1 MVSSI
6 TTLLLCFCLT
16 SHMITVTSTDSL
28 AMSQSIRD
36 GETLISAG
44 RNFELGFFS
53 PGTSTSRYLGVW
65 YRASSG
71 NATIVWVANRENP
84 FHNKLG
90 ALRLNNKGILELLS
104 NTNKTIWSSNIIASK
119 TKAMSSSIVQL
130 LDTGNLV
137 VKNGQDTNN
146 EDNPLWQ
153 SFDYPGDTLM
163 PGMKVGLNFVT
174 GKNAS
179 QSCWKSDEDPA
190 VGEYSL
196 KFDPRGYPQLM
207 QMKRSAI
214 SIRRGSWNGRY
225 FTGSPAED
233 MHEFKTDFVFNK
245 EEVYYEFEILDR
257 SIFSVFKMDPSGNTQ
272 IMVWEIQTRTPVEV
286 SMINGPNACK
296 SYAFCGQNSWCF
308 MDGNFAVCQCMK
320 GYTPKFPEQWNTSQ
334 WSGGCVRKTPLKCN
348 DTNGF
353 FRYEYMKMPDTSSSW
368 FSETMNLEE
377 CGNSCLKNCSCVA
390 YASLDI
396 RNGGTGCLL
405 WFDYLVDV
413 MQFFKAGQDLYIKV
427 PASELDIDHGH
438 KKKIKVGIAAGVIVF
453 GLITVVSIMII
464 TKPGATRILRRRWQR
479 RENIDLPTFD
489 FSILAKATENF
500 SSCNKLGEGGFGPV
514 YKGTLSDGQHL
525 AVKRLSKK
533 STQGLEEFK
542 NEVVLIAKLQHRNL
556 VKLLDEIRRKLLNW
570 NKRFDII
577 SGIARGLLYLHQDS
591 RLRIIHRDL
600 KTSNIL
606 LDANMNPKISDF
618 GLARTFLGDQAE
630 DKTDRVVG
638 TYGYMPP
645 EYVVHGQYSMKSD
658 VFSYGAIV
666 LELISGKKNRQ
677 FSDPEHNLNLLGHAW
692 RLWSNER
699 PLELLDEVLKEG
711 CTRSEVIRCIQVG
724 LLCVQQRP
732 ADRPDMSSVV
742 LMLNGEKL
750 LPKPKCLLKL
760 IFRGHRL
767 EVLQMIENLRML
779 FISLLLM
786 SCMRTITSRDSLEV
800 GQSIQD
806 GETLVSAGGS
816 FELGFFSPG
825 IPTNR
830 YLGVWYRDASGNST
844 VVWVANR
851 EIPIQSN
858 SSGVLRLSKKG
869 ILQLLNG
876 TNSTIWSSNTSGN
889 TLGSLIAQLL
899 DSGNLVVKNGQSTEE
914 KNFLWQSFDYPC
926 DTLMPGMKLGL
937 NLVTGFDISMS
948 SWKSAED
955 PAVGEYSIKFD
966 PRGYPQVM
974 QWKGSVKYFRI
985 GTFNGL
991 YFTGYPTQED
1001 EYRQDF
1007 VLDKTEVYYKFE
1019 ILDRSIFYLY
1029 KLQPSG
1035 TSIGTIWRSQTRTE
1049 LELATIDG
1057 YNGCGSYAFCG
1068 SNAICKVDANL
1079 ASCECLKG
1087 YVPKFPQQWNM
1098 SNWSDGCVRKTSL
1111 DCNDTNSFLWYT
1123 DIKVPDTSSSWYNKT
1138 MDLKECEKICLKNC
1152 SCVAYA
1158 NLDIRNGGSGC
1169 LLWFDNL
1176 IDMIQFSR
1184 AGQDIYIKVPTSEL
1198 GNDHGNMKKKKV
1210 GIAIGATIFGLITS
1224 VTIVIMKKSGVAKMI
1239 QRNRQRQKVTELPT
1253 FDFSVLVKATENFS
1267 SSNKLGEGGFGSVY
1281 KGTLTNGQELAVKRL
1296 SKKSKQG
1303 LEEFK
1308 NEVALIAK
1316 LQHRNLVKLLGC
1328 CIQGV
1333 EKILIYEYMPNK
1345 SLDYFVFDEIRKKM
1359 LDWLKRFNIICGI
1372 ARGLLYLHQ
1381 DSRLRII
1388 HRDLKTSNI
1397 LLDANLNPK
1406 ISDFGL
1412 ARTFL
1417 GDQLEANTNR
1427 VAGTYGYMPP
1437 EYAVHGQYSMKSDV
1451 FSYGVIL
1458 LELISGKKNR
1468 EFSDPENYLNLLG
1481 HAWRLWT
1488 DEKPLELLDEVT
1500 ITSRDSLEVGQS
1512 IQDGETLVSAGGSF
1526 ELGFFSPGIPT
1537 NRYLGVWYRDASGNS
1552 TVVWVANREIPIQSN
1567 SSGVLRLSKKGILQ
1581 LLNGTN
1587 STIWSSNTSGNTLGS
1602 SIAQLLDS
1610 GNLVVKNGQST
1621 SEKNFLWQSF
1631 DYPCD
1636 TLMPGMKLGLNLVT
1650 GFDIS
1655 MSSWKSAED
1664 PAVGEYSIK
1673 FDPRGYPQVMQ
1684 WKGSVK
1690 YFRIGT
1696 FNGLYF
1702 TGYPTQEDEYRQDF
1716 VLDKTEVYYK
1726 FEILDRSIF
1735 YLYKLQP
1742 SGTSIGTIW
1751 RSQTRTELELATI
1764 DGYNG
1769 CGSYAFCG
1777 SNAICKVDANLASC
1791 ECLKGYVPKFPQQWN
1806 MSNWSDG
1813 CVRKT
1818 SLDCN
1823 NTNSF
1828 LRYTDIKVP
1837 DTSSSWY
1844 NKTMNLKECEN
1855 ICLKNCSCVAY
1866 ANLDIRNGGS
1876 GCLLWFNHLI
1886 DMVQYS
1892 RAGQDI
1898 YIKVPTSELGNDHGN
1913 LKKKKV
1919 RIAVGVIIFGLITCV
1934 SIVIIKKSG
1943 VARIIQRNRQ
1953 RQVTELPTFDF
1964 SVLVKAT
1971 ENFSSSNKL
1980 GEGGFG
1986 SVYKGTLTNGQELAV
2001 KRLSKKSKQGLEEF
2015 KNEVA
2020 LIAKLQHRNLVKL
2033 LGCCIQGV
2041 EKILIYEYM
2050 PNKSLDYFVF
2060 DEIRKK
2066 MLDWLKRFN
2075 IISGI
2080 ARGLLYLHQDSRLR
2094 IIHRDLKTSNILL
2107 DANLNPKISDFG
2119 LARTFLGDQLEANTN
2134 RVAGTYGYMPPE
2146 YAVHGQYSM
2155 KSDVF
2160 SYGVILLELISG
2172 KKNREF
2178 SDPENY
2184 LNLLGHAWR
2193 LWTDEKPLELLDE
2206 VLKEGCTPLEVKRC
2220 IQVGLLCVQQ
2230 RPEDRPDMSSVV
2242 LMLNGEKLLPKP
2254 KVPGFY
2260 TERGVTIEADS
2271 LMQNHTLFSANEIS
2285 ITTLYAR

>member
-6 TTLLLCFCLT
+6 TTLLLWFFLT

-28 AMSQSIRD
+28 AMSQCIRD

-53 PGTSTSRYLGVW
+53 PGISTSRYLGVW

-84 FHNKLG
+84 LHNKLG
-90 ALRLNNKGILELLS
+90 TLRLNNKGILELLS

-119 TKAMSSSIVQL
+119 TKA
-130 LDTGNLV
+130 
-137 VKNGQDTNN
+137 
-146 EDNPLWQ
+146 
-153 SFDYPGDTLM
+153 
-163 PGMKVGLNFVT
+163 
-174 GKNAS
+174 
-179 QSCWKSDEDPA
+179 
-190 VGEYSL
+190 
-196 KFDPRGYPQLM
+196 
-207 QMKRSAI
+207 
-214 SIRRGSWNGRY
+214 
-225 FTGSPAED
+225 
-233 MHEFKTDFVFNK
+233 
-245 EEVYYEFEILDR
+245 
-257 SIFSVFKMDPSGNTQ
+257 
-272 IMVWEIQTRTPVEV
+272 
-286 SMINGPNACK
+286 
-296 SYAFCGQNSWCF
+296 
-308 MDGNFAVCQCMK
+308 
-320 GYTPKFPEQWNTSQ
+320 TS
-334 WSGGCVRKTPLKCN
+334 
-348 DTNGF
+348 
-353 FRYEYMKMPDTSSSW
+353 
-368 FSETMNLEE
+368 
-377 CGNSCLKNCSCVA
+377 
-390 YASLDI
+390 
-396 RNGGTGCLL
+396 
-405 WFDYLVDV
+405 
-413 MQFFKAGQDLYIKV
+413 
-427 PASELDIDHGH
+427 
-438 KKKIKVGIAAGVIVF
+438 
-453 GLITVVSIMII
+453 
-464 TKPGATRILRRRWQR
+464 
-479 RENIDLPTFD
+479 
-489 FSILAKATENF
+489 
-500 SSCNKLGEGGFGPV
+500 
-514 YKGTLSDGQHL
+514 
-525 AVKRLSKK
+525 
-533 STQGLEEFK
+533 
-542 NEVVLIAKLQHRNL
+542 
-556 VKLLDEIRRKLLNW
+556 
-570 NKRFDII
+570 
-577 SGIARGLLYLHQDS
+577 
-591 RLRIIHRDL
+591 
-600 KTSNIL
+600 
-606 LDANMNPKISDF
+606 
-618 GLARTFLGDQAE
+618 
-630 DKTDRVVG
+630 
-638 TYGYMPP
+638 
-645 EYVVHGQYSMKSD
+645 
-658 VFSYGAIV
+658 
-666 LELISGKKNRQ
+666 
-677 FSDPEHNLNLLGHAW
+677 
-692 RLWSNER
+692 
-699 PLELLDEVLKEG
+699 
-711 CTRSEVIRCIQVG
+711 
-724 LLCVQQRP
+724 
-732 ADRPDMSSVV
+732 
-742 LMLNGEKL
+742 
-750 LPKPKCLLKL
+750 
-760 IFRGHRL
+760 
-767 EVLQMIENLRML
+767 
-779 FISLLLM
+779 
-786 SCMRTITSRDSLEV
+786 
-800 GQSIQD
+800 
-806 GETLVSAGGS
+806 
-816 FELGFFSPG
+816 
-825 IPTNR
+825 
-830 YLGVWYRDASGNST
+830 
-844 VVWVANR
+844 
-851 EIPIQSN
+851 
-858 SSGVLRLSKKG
+858 
-869 ILQLLNG
+869 
-876 TNSTIWSSNTSGN
+876 
-889 TLGSLIAQLL
+889 
-899 DSGNLVVKNGQSTEE
+899 
-914 KNFLWQSFDYPC
+914 
-926 DTLMPGMKLGL
+926 
-937 NLVTGFDISMS
+937 
-948 SWKSAED
+948 
-955 PAVGEYSIKFD
+955 
-966 PRGYPQVM
+966 
-974 QWKGSVKYFRI
+974 
-985 GTFNGL
+985 
-991 YFTGYPTQED
+991 
-1001 EYRQDF
+1001 
-1007 VLDKTEVYYKFE
+1007 
-1019 ILDRSIFYLY
+1019 
-1029 KLQPSG
+1029 
-1035 TSIGTIWRSQTRTE
+1035 
-1049 LELATIDG
+1049 
-1057 YNGCGSYAFCG
+1057 
-1068 SNAICKVDANL
+1068 
-1079 ASCECLKG
+1079 
-1087 YVPKFPQQWNM
+1087 
-1098 SNWSDGCVRKTSL
+1098 
-1111 DCNDTNSFLWYT
+1111 
-1123 DIKVPDTSSSWYNKT
+1123 
-1138 MDLKECEKICLKNC
+1138 
-1152 SCVAYA
+1152 
-1158 NLDIRNGGSGC
+1158 
-1169 LLWFDNL
+1169 
-1176 IDMIQFSR
+1176 
-1184 AGQDIYIKVPTSEL
+1184 
-1198 GNDHGNMKKKKV
+1198 
-1210 GIAIGATIFGLITS
+1210 
-1224 VTIVIMKKSGVAKMI
+1224 
-1239 QRNRQRQKVTELPT
+1239 
-1253 FDFSVLVKATENFS
+1253 
-1267 SSNKLGEGGFGSVY
+1267 
-1281 KGTLTNGQELAVKRL
+1281 
-1296 SKKSKQG
+1296 
-1303 LEEFK
+1303 
-1308 NEVALIAK
+1308 
-1316 LQHRNLVKLLGC
+1316 
-1328 CIQGV
+1328 
-1333 EKILIYEYMPNK
+1333 
-1345 SLDYFVFDEIRKKM
+1345 
-1359 LDWLKRFNIICGI
+1359 
-1372 ARGLLYLHQ
+1372 
-1381 DSRLRII
+1381 
-1388 HRDLKTSNI
+1388 
-1397 LLDANLNPK
+1397 
-1406 ISDFGL
+1406 
-1412 ARTFL
+1412 
-1417 GDQLEANTNR
+1417 
-1427 VAGTYGYMPP
+1427 
-1437 EYAVHGQYSMKSDV
+1437 
-1451 FSYGVIL
+1451 
-1458 LELISGKKNR
+1458 
-1468 EFSDPENYLNLLG
+1468 
-1481 HAWRLWT
+1481 
-1488 DEKPLELLDEVT
+1488 
-1500 ITSRDSLEVGQS
+1500 
-1512 IQDGETLVSAGGSF
+1512 
-1526 ELGFFSPGIPT
+1526 
-1537 NRYLGVWYRDASGNS
+1537 
-1552 TVVWVANREIPIQSN
+1552 
-1567 SSGVLRLSKKGILQ
+1567 
-1581 LLNGTN
+1581 
-1587 STIWSSNTSGNTLGS
+1587 NTLGS

-1673 FDPRGYPQVMQ
+1673 FDPRGYPQLIQ

-1690 YFRIGT
+1690 YFRTGT

-1716 VLDKTEVYYK
+1716 VLDKTEVCWK

-1742 SGTSIGTIW
+1742 SVTSIGTIW
-1751 RSQTRTELELATI
+1751 KNQTRTELELATI

-2260 TERGVTIEADS
+2260 TERGVTLEADS
-2271 LMQNHTLFSANEIS
+2271 LMENHTFLRMSEYIRDGETLVSAGGSFEVGFFSPGASTRRYLGLWYRDASRNNTILDTSGNPTVVWVANRERPLHNKSGVLQFNKMGILQLLDETNNTVWSSNISSKSWSNSIAQILDSGNLVVTNGKNIYNSSFLWQSFDYPCDTLMPGMKIGWNFVTGQEKYVSSWKSEEDPAVGEYTIKIDPRGYPQIMVMKGSLISFRGGSWNGLYFTGSPSQNTQTFRSNFVLNGKEVYYEFEMLDTSIFTVLKEYPSGNGQYLVWTSQTRNKVQVTQVANQGGCERYAYCGSNAICIVDSNVAICKCLKGYIPNPKFPKPQNMSYWSNGCERKVALGCNNTNGFLRYTGIKLPDTSSSWYSETMNLQECQKFCLKNCSCSAYSSLDIRNGGSGCLIWFHNLTDIIQFSQGGQDLYLKVPSSELAANGHGNIKQKKVGIAVGVIIFGLITCVSIMIIHPGTRKIIYREKQMQEDIDLPAFNFSVLAKATEKFSSSNKLGEGGFGEVYKGTLTDGQELAIKRLSKKSGQGLEEFKTEVALIAKLQHRNLVKLLGFCIQGVEKILVYEYMPNKSLDYFISDEIRRKLLDWPKRFNIISGIARGLLYLHQDSRLRIIHRDLKTSNILLDANLNPKISDFGLARTFLGDQVEANTNRIAGTYGYMPPEYAVHGQFSMKSDVFSYGVIVLELLSGKKNREFSDPENYLNLLGHAWRLWTDDRPLELLDELLKGCTHSEVIRCIQVGLLCVQQRPEDRPDMLSVVLMLNGEKLLPKPKVPGFYIERGVTIEADTVLGNSTPFSANEIS
-2285 ITTLYAR
+2285 MTLLNAR

>member
-427 PASELDIDHGH
+427 PASELGTYCISPSFLYIDHGH

-500 SSCNKLGEGGFGPV
+500 SSCNKLGEGGFGP
-514 YKGTLSDGQHL
+514 GTLSDGQHL

-542 NEVVLIAKLQHRNL
+542 NEV
-556 VKLLDEIRRKLLNW
+556 LDEIRRKLLNW

-750 LPKPKCLLKL
+750 LPKPKVPGFYNDRSVTLETDSLLKNYTSFSTNEISNTISDARCLLKL

-1316 LQHRNLVKLLGC
+1316 LQHRNL
-1328 CIQGV
+1328 I
-1333 EKILIYEYMPNK
+1333 
-1345 SLDYFVFDEIRKKM
+1345 SFVFI
-1359 LDWLKRFNIICGI
+1359 
-1372 ARGLLYLHQ
+1372 
-1381 DSRLRII
+1381 
-1388 HRDLKTSNI
+1388 
-1397 LLDANLNPK
+1397 
-1406 ISDFGL
+1406 
-1412 ARTFL
+1412 
-1417 GDQLEANTNR
+1417 
-1427 VAGTYGYMPP
+1427 
-1437 EYAVHGQYSMKSDV
+1437 
-1451 FSYGVIL
+1451 
-1458 LELISGKKNR
+1458 
-1468 EFSDPENYLNLLG
+1468 
-1481 HAWRLWT
+1481 
-1488 DEKPLELLDEVT
+1488 
-1500 ITSRDSLEVGQS
+1500 
-1512 IQDGETLVSAGGSF
+1512 LVSYWT
-1526 ELGFFSPGIPT
+1526 FS
-1537 NRYLGVWYRDASGNS
+1537 
-1552 TVVWVANREIPIQSN
+1552 
-1567 SSGVLRLSKKGILQ
+1567 
-1581 LLNGTN
+1581 
-1587 STIWSSNTSGNTLGS
+1587 
-1602 SIAQLLDS
+1602 
-1610 GNLVVKNGQST
+1610 
-1621 SEKNFLWQSF
+1621 
-1631 DYPCD
+1631 
-1636 TLMPGMKLGLNLVT
+1636 
-1650 GFDIS
+1650 
-1655 MSSWKSAED
+1655 
-1664 PAVGEYSIK
+1664 
-1673 FDPRGYPQVMQ
+1673 
-1684 WKGSVK
+1684 
-1690 YFRIGT
+1690 
-1696 FNGLYF
+1696 
-1702 TGYPTQEDEYRQDF
+1702 
-1716 VLDKTEVYYK
+1716 
-1726 FEILDRSIF
+1726 
-1735 YLYKLQP
+1735 
-1742 SGTSIGTIW
+1742 
-1751 RSQTRTELELATI
+1751 
-1764 DGYNG
+1764 
-1769 CGSYAFCG
+1769 
-1777 SNAICKVDANLASC
+1777 
-1791 ECLKGYVPKFPQQWN
+1791 
-1806 MSNWSDG
+1806 
-1813 CVRKT
+1813 
-1818 SLDCN
+1818 
-1823 NTNSF
+1823 
-1828 LRYTDIKVP
+1828 
-1837 DTSSSWY
+1837 
-1844 NKTMNLKECEN
+1844 
-1855 ICLKNCSCVAY
+1855 
-1866 ANLDIRNGGS
+1866 
-1876 GCLLWFNHLI
+1876 
-1886 DMVQYS
+1886 
-1892 RAGQDI
+1892 
-1898 YIKVPTSELGNDHGN
+1898 
-1913 LKKKKV
+1913 
-1919 RIAVGVIIFGLITCV
+1919 
-1934 SIVIIKKSG
+1934 
-1943 VARIIQRNRQ
+1943 
-1953 RQVTELPTFDF
+1953 
-1964 SVLVKAT
+1964 
-1971 ENFSSSNKL
+1971 
-1980 GEGGFG
+1980 
-1986 SVYKGTLTNGQELAV
+1986 
-2001 KRLSKKSKQGLEEF
+2001 
-2015 KNEVA
+2015 
-2020 LIAKLQHRNLVKL
+2020 
-2033 LGCCIQGV
+2033 
-2041 EKILIYEYM
+2041 
-2050 PNKSLDYFVF
+2050 
-2060 DEIRKK
+2060 
-2066 MLDWLKRFN
+2066 
-2075 IISGI
+2075 
-2080 ARGLLYLHQDSRLR
+2080 
-2094 IIHRDLKTSNILL
+2094 
-2107 DANLNPKISDFG
+2107 
-2119 LARTFLGDQLEANTN
+2119 
-2134 RVAGTYGYMPPE
+2134 GYMPPE

>member
-84 FHNKLG
+84 LHNKLG

-377 CGNSCLKNCSCVA
+377 CGNSCLENCSCVA

-427 PASELDIDHGH
+427 PASELG
-438 KKKIKVGIAAGVIVF
+438 
-453 GLITVVSIMII
+453 TYW
-464 TKPGATRILRRRWQR
+464 ATRILCRRWQR

-556 VKLLDEIRRKLLNW
+556 VKLLGCCIQGAEKILIYEYMPNKSLDYFVFDEIRRKLLNW

-750 LPKPKCLLKL
+750 LPKPKVPGFYNDRSVTLETDSLLKNYTS
-760 IFRGHRL
+760 FSTN
-767 EVLQMIENLRML
+767 E
-779 FISLLLM
+779 ISN
-786 SCMRTITSRDSLEV
+786 TIAEARERNGLDSLEV

-844 VVWVANR
+844 IVWVANR

-889 TLGSLIAQLL
+889 TLGNSIAQLL

-948 SWKSAED
+948 TWKSAED

-1049 LELATIDG
+1049 LEHATING

-1087 YVPKFPQQWNM
+1087 YIPKFPRQWNM

-1158 NLDIRNGGSGC
+1158 NLDIRN
-1169 LLWFDNL
+1169 
-1176 IDMIQFSR
+1176 
-1184 AGQDIYIKVPTSEL
+1184 E
-1198 GNDHGNMKKKKV
+1198 HGNLKKKKV

-1267 SSNKLGEGGFGSVY
+1267 SSNKLGEGGFGS
-1281 KGTLTNGQELAVKRL
+1281 GTLTNGQELAVKRL

-1359 LDWLKRFNIICGI
+1359 LNWLKRFNIICGI

-1437 EYAVHGQYSMKSDV
+1437 EYAV
-1451 FSYGVIL
+1451 
-1458 LELISGKKNR
+1458 R
-1468 EFSDPENYLNLLG
+1468 
-1481 HAWRLWT
+1481 
-1488 DEKPLELLDEVT
+1488 
-1500 ITSRDSLEVGQS
+1500 
-1512 IQDGETLVSAGGSF
+1512 
-1526 ELGFFSPGIPT
+1526 
-1537 NRYLGVWYRDASGNS
+1537 
-1552 TVVWVANREIPIQSN
+1552 
-1567 SSGVLRLSKKGILQ
+1567 
-1581 LLNGTN
+1581 
-1587 STIWSSNTSGNTLGS
+1587 
-1602 SIAQLLDS
+1602 
-1610 GNLVVKNGQST
+1610 
-1621 SEKNFLWQSF
+1621 
-1631 DYPCD
+1631 
-1636 TLMPGMKLGLNLVT
+1636 
-1650 GFDIS
+1650 
-1655 MSSWKSAED
+1655 
-1664 PAVGEYSIK
+1664 
-1673 FDPRGYPQVMQ
+1673 
-1684 WKGSVK
+1684 
-1690 YFRIGT
+1690 
-1696 FNGLYF
+1696 
-1702 TGYPTQEDEYRQDF
+1702 
-1716 VLDKTEVYYK
+1716 
-1726 FEILDRSIF
+1726 
-1735 YLYKLQP
+1735 
-1742 SGTSIGTIW
+1742 
-1751 RSQTRTELELATI
+1751 
-1764 DGYNG
+1764 
-1769 CGSYAFCG
+1769 
-1777 SNAICKVDANLASC
+1777 
-1791 ECLKGYVPKFPQQWN
+1791 
-1806 MSNWSDG
+1806 
-1813 CVRKT
+1813 
-1818 SLDCN
+1818 
-1823 NTNSF
+1823 
-1828 LRYTDIKVP
+1828 
-1837 DTSSSWY
+1837 
-1844 NKTMNLKECEN
+1844 
-1855 ICLKNCSCVAY
+1855 
-1866 ANLDIRNGGS
+1866 
-1876 GCLLWFNHLI
+1876 
-1886 DMVQYS
+1886 
-1892 RAGQDI
+1892 
-1898 YIKVPTSELGNDHGN
+1898 
-1913 LKKKKV
+1913 
-1919 RIAVGVIIFGLITCV
+1919 
-1934 SIVIIKKSG
+1934 
-1943 VARIIQRNRQ
+1943 
-1953 RQVTELPTFDF
+1953 
-1964 SVLVKAT
+1964 
-1971 ENFSSSNKL
+1971 
-1980 GEGGFG
+1980 
-1986 SVYKGTLTNGQELAV
+1986 
-2001 KRLSKKSKQGLEEF
+2001 
-2015 KNEVA
+2015 
-2020 LIAKLQHRNLVKL
+2020 
-2033 LGCCIQGV
+2033 
-2041 EKILIYEYM
+2041 
-2050 PNKSLDYFVF
+2050 
-2060 DEIRKK
+2060 
-2066 MLDWLKRFN
+2066 
-2075 IISGI
+2075 
-2080 ARGLLYLHQDSRLR
+2080 
-2094 IIHRDLKTSNILL
+2094 
-2107 DANLNPKISDFG
+2107 
-2119 LARTFLGDQLEANTN
+2119 
-2134 RVAGTYGYMPPE
+2134 
-2146 YAVHGQYSM
+2146 GQYSM

-2260 TERGVTIEADS
+2260 TERGVTPEADS
-2271 LMQNHTLFSANEIS
+2271 LMENYTLFSANEIS

>member
-556 VKLLDEIRRKLLNW
+556 VKLLGCCIQGAEKILIYEYMPNKSLDYFVFDEIRRKLLNW

-750 LPKPKCLLKL
+750 LPKPK
-760 IFRGHRL
+760 
-767 EVLQMIENLRML
+767 
-779 FISLLLM
+779 
-786 SCMRTITSRDSLEV
+786 
-800 GQSIQD
+800 
-806 GETLVSAGGS
+806 
-816 FELGFFSPG
+816 
-825 IPTNR
+825 
-830 YLGVWYRDASGNST
+830 
-844 VVWVANR
+844 
-851 EIPIQSN
+851 
-858 SSGVLRLSKKG
+858 
-869 ILQLLNG
+869 
-876 TNSTIWSSNTSGN
+876 
-889 TLGSLIAQLL
+889 
-899 DSGNLVVKNGQSTEE
+899 
-914 KNFLWQSFDYPC
+914 
-926 DTLMPGMKLGL
+926 
-937 NLVTGFDISMS
+937 
-948 SWKSAED
+948 
-955 PAVGEYSIKFD
+955 
-966 PRGYPQVM
+966 
-974 QWKGSVKYFRI
+974 
-985 GTFNGL
+985 
-991 YFTGYPTQED
+991 
-1001 EYRQDF
+1001 
-1007 VLDKTEVYYKFE
+1007 
-1019 ILDRSIFYLY
+1019 
-1029 KLQPSG
+1029 
-1035 TSIGTIWRSQTRTE
+1035 
-1049 LELATIDG
+1049 
-1057 YNGCGSYAFCG
+1057 
-1068 SNAICKVDANL
+1068 
-1079 ASCECLKG
+1079 
-1087 YVPKFPQQWNM
+1087 
-1098 SNWSDGCVRKTSL
+1098 
-1111 DCNDTNSFLWYT
+1111 
-1123 DIKVPDTSSSWYNKT
+1123 
-1138 MDLKECEKICLKNC
+1138 
-1152 SCVAYA
+1152 
-1158 NLDIRNGGSGC
+1158 
-1169 LLWFDNL
+1169 
-1176 IDMIQFSR
+1176 
-1184 AGQDIYIKVPTSEL
+1184 
-1198 GNDHGNMKKKKV
+1198 
-1210 GIAIGATIFGLITS
+1210 
-1224 VTIVIMKKSGVAKMI
+1224 
-1239 QRNRQRQKVTELPT
+1239 
-1253 FDFSVLVKATENFS
+1253 
-1267 SSNKLGEGGFGSVY
+1267 
-1281 KGTLTNGQELAVKRL
+1281 
-1296 SKKSKQG
+1296 
-1303 LEEFK
+1303 
-1308 NEVALIAK
+1308 
-1316 LQHRNLVKLLGC
+1316 
-1328 CIQGV
+1328 
-1333 EKILIYEYMPNK
+1333 
-1345 SLDYFVFDEIRKKM
+1345 
-1359 LDWLKRFNIICGI
+1359 
-1372 ARGLLYLHQ
+1372 
-1381 DSRLRII
+1381 
-1388 HRDLKTSNI
+1388 
-1397 LLDANLNPK
+1397 
-1406 ISDFGL
+1406 
-1412 ARTFL
+1412 
-1417 GDQLEANTNR
+1417 
-1427 VAGTYGYMPP
+1427 
-1437 EYAVHGQYSMKSDV
+1437 
-1451 FSYGVIL
+1451 
-1458 LELISGKKNR
+1458 
-1468 EFSDPENYLNLLG
+1468 
-1481 HAWRLWT
+1481 
-1488 DEKPLELLDEVT
+1488 
-1500 ITSRDSLEVGQS
+1500 
-1512 IQDGETLVSAGGSF
+1512 
-1526 ELGFFSPGIPT
+1526 
-1537 NRYLGVWYRDASGNS
+1537 
-1552 TVVWVANREIPIQSN
+1552 
-1567 SSGVLRLSKKGILQ
+1567 
-1581 LLNGTN
+1581 
-1587 STIWSSNTSGNTLGS
+1587 
-1602 SIAQLLDS
+1602 
-1610 GNLVVKNGQST
+1610 
-1621 SEKNFLWQSF
+1621 
-1631 DYPCD
+1631 
-1636 TLMPGMKLGLNLVT
+1636 
-1650 GFDIS
+1650 
-1655 MSSWKSAED
+1655 
-1664 PAVGEYSIK
+1664 
-1673 FDPRGYPQVMQ
+1673 
-1684 WKGSVK
+1684 
-1690 YFRIGT
+1690 
-1696 FNGLYF
+1696 
-1702 TGYPTQEDEYRQDF
+1702 
-1716 VLDKTEVYYK
+1716 
-1726 FEILDRSIF
+1726 
-1735 YLYKLQP
+1735 
-1742 SGTSIGTIW
+1742 
-1751 RSQTRTELELATI
+1751 
-1764 DGYNG
+1764 
-1769 CGSYAFCG
+1769 
-1777 SNAICKVDANLASC
+1777 
-1791 ECLKGYVPKFPQQWN
+1791 
-1806 MSNWSDG
+1806 
-1813 CVRKT
+1813 
-1818 SLDCN
+1818 
-1823 NTNSF
+1823 
-1828 LRYTDIKVP
+1828 
-1837 DTSSSWY
+1837 
-1844 NKTMNLKECEN
+1844 
-1855 ICLKNCSCVAY
+1855 
-1866 ANLDIRNGGS
+1866 
-1876 GCLLWFNHLI
+1876 
-1886 DMVQYS
+1886 
-1892 RAGQDI
+1892 
-1898 YIKVPTSELGNDHGN
+1898 
-1913 LKKKKV
+1913 
-1919 RIAVGVIIFGLITCV
+1919 
-1934 SIVIIKKSG
+1934 
-1943 VARIIQRNRQ
+1943 
-1953 RQVTELPTFDF
+1953 
-1964 SVLVKAT
+1964 
-1971 ENFSSSNKL
+1971 
-1980 GEGGFG
+1980 
-1986 SVYKGTLTNGQELAV
+1986 
-2001 KRLSKKSKQGLEEF
+2001 
-2015 KNEVA
+2015 
-2020 LIAKLQHRNLVKL
+2020 
-2033 LGCCIQGV
+2033 
-2041 EKILIYEYM
+2041 
-2050 PNKSLDYFVF
+2050 
-2060 DEIRKK
+2060 
-2066 MLDWLKRFN
+2066 
-2075 IISGI
+2075 
-2080 ARGLLYLHQDSRLR
+2080 
-2094 IIHRDLKTSNILL
+2094 
-2107 DANLNPKISDFG
+2107 
-2119 LARTFLGDQLEANTN
+2119 
-2134 RVAGTYGYMPPE
+2134 
-2146 YAVHGQYSM
+2146 
-2155 KSDVF
+2155 
-2160 SYGVILLELISG
+2160 
-2172 KKNREF
+2172 
-2178 SDPENY
+2178 
-2184 LNLLGHAWR
+2184 
-2193 LWTDEKPLELLDE
+2193 
-2206 VLKEGCTPLEVKRC
+2206 
-2220 IQVGLLCVQQ
+2220 
-2230 RPEDRPDMSSVV
+2230 
-2242 LMLNGEKLLPKP
+2242 
-2254 KVPGFY
+2254 VPGFY
-2260 TERGVTIEADS
+2260 NDRSVTLETDS
-2271 LMQNHTLFSANEIS
+2271 LLKNYTSFSTNEIS
-2285 ITTLYAR
+2285 NTISDAR

>member
-1 MVSSI
+1 
-6 TTLLLCFCLT
+6 
-16 SHMITVTSTDSL
+16 
-28 AMSQSIRD
+28 
-36 GETLISAG
+36 
-44 RNFELGFFS
+44 
-53 PGTSTSRYLGVW
+53 
-65 YRASSG
+65 
-71 NATIVWVANRENP
+71 
-84 FHNKLG
+84 
-90 ALRLNNKGILELLS
+90 
-104 NTNKTIWSSNIIASK
+104 
-119 TKAMSSSIVQL
+119 
-130 LDTGNLV
+130 
-137 VKNGQDTNN
+137 
-146 EDNPLWQ
+146 
-153 SFDYPGDTLM
+153 
-163 PGMKVGLNFVT
+163 
-174 GKNAS
+174 
-179 QSCWKSDEDPA
+179 
-190 VGEYSL
+190 
-196 KFDPRGYPQLM
+196 
-207 QMKRSAI
+207 
-214 SIRRGSWNGRY
+214 
-225 FTGSPAED
+225 
-233 MHEFKTDFVFNK
+233 
-245 EEVYYEFEILDR
+245 
-257 SIFSVFKMDPSGNTQ
+257 
-272 IMVWEIQTRTPVEV
+272 
-286 SMINGPNACK
+286 
-296 SYAFCGQNSWCF
+296 
-308 MDGNFAVCQCMK
+308 
-320 GYTPKFPEQWNTSQ
+320 
-334 WSGGCVRKTPLKCN
+334 
-348 DTNGF
+348 
-353 FRYEYMKMPDTSSSW
+353 
-368 FSETMNLEE
+368 
-377 CGNSCLKNCSCVA
+377 
-390 YASLDI
+390 
-396 RNGGTGCLL
+396 
-405 WFDYLVDV
+405 
-413 MQFFKAGQDLYIKV
+413 
-427 PASELDIDHGH
+427 
-438 KKKIKVGIAAGVIVF
+438 
-453 GLITVVSIMII
+453 
-464 TKPGATRILRRRWQR
+464 
-479 RENIDLPTFD
+479 
-489 FSILAKATENF
+489 
-500 SSCNKLGEGGFGPV
+500 
-514 YKGTLSDGQHL
+514 
-525 AVKRLSKK
+525 
-533 STQGLEEFK
+533 
-542 NEVVLIAKLQHRNL
+542 
-556 VKLLDEIRRKLLNW
+556 
-570 NKRFDII
+570 
-577 SGIARGLLYLHQDS
+577 
-591 RLRIIHRDL
+591 
-600 KTSNIL
+600 
-606 LDANMNPKISDF
+606 
-618 GLARTFLGDQAE
+618 
-630 DKTDRVVG
+630 
-638 TYGYMPP
+638 
-645 EYVVHGQYSMKSD
+645 
-658 VFSYGAIV
+658 
-666 LELISGKKNRQ
+666 
-677 FSDPEHNLNLLGHAW
+677 
-692 RLWSNER
+692 
-699 PLELLDEVLKEG
+699 
-711 CTRSEVIRCIQVG
+711 
-724 LLCVQQRP
+724 
-732 ADRPDMSSVV
+732 
-742 LMLNGEKL
+742 
-750 LPKPKCLLKL
+750 
-760 IFRGHRL
+760 
-767 EVLQMIENLRML
+767 
-779 FISLLLM
+779 M

-1345 SLDYFVFDEIRKKM
+1345 SLDYFVFD
-1359 LDWLKRFNIICGI
+1359 
-1372 ARGLLYLHQ
+1372 
-1381 DSRLRII
+1381 
-1388 HRDLKTSNI
+1388 
-1397 LLDANLNPK
+1397 
-1406 ISDFGL
+1406 
-1412 ARTFL
+1412 
-1417 GDQLEANTNR
+1417 
-1427 VAGTYGYMPP
+1427 
-1437 EYAVHGQYSMKSDV
+1437 
-1451 FSYGVIL
+1451 
-1458 LELISGKKNR
+1458 
-1468 EFSDPENYLNLLG
+1468 
-1481 HAWRLWT
+1481 
-1488 DEKPLELLDEVT
+1488 
-1500 ITSRDSLEVGQS
+1500 
-1512 IQDGETLVSAGGSF
+1512 
-1526 ELGFFSPGIPT
+1526 
-1537 NRYLGVWYRDASGNS
+1537 
-1552 TVVWVANREIPIQSN
+1552 
-1567 SSGVLRLSKKGILQ
+1567 
-1581 LLNGTN
+1581 
-1587 STIWSSNTSGNTLGS
+1587 
-1602 SIAQLLDS
+1602 
-1610 GNLVVKNGQST
+1610 
-1621 SEKNFLWQSF
+1621 
-1631 DYPCD
+1631 
-1636 TLMPGMKLGLNLVT
+1636 
-1650 GFDIS
+1650 
-1655 MSSWKSAED
+1655 
-1664 PAVGEYSIK
+1664 
-1673 FDPRGYPQVMQ
+1673 
-1684 WKGSVK
+1684 
-1690 YFRIGT
+1690 
-1696 FNGLYF
+1696 
-1702 TGYPTQEDEYRQDF
+1702 
-1716 VLDKTEVYYK
+1716 
-1726 FEILDRSIF
+1726 
-1735 YLYKLQP
+1735 
-1742 SGTSIGTIW
+1742 
-1751 RSQTRTELELATI
+1751 
-1764 DGYNG
+1764 
-1769 CGSYAFCG
+1769 
-1777 SNAICKVDANLASC
+1777 
-1791 ECLKGYVPKFPQQWN
+1791 
-1806 MSNWSDG
+1806 
-1813 CVRKT
+1813 
-1818 SLDCN
+1818 
-1823 NTNSF
+1823 
-1828 LRYTDIKVP
+1828 
-1837 DTSSSWY
+1837 
-1844 NKTMNLKECEN
+1844 
-1855 ICLKNCSCVAY
+1855 
-1866 ANLDIRNGGS
+1866 
-1876 GCLLWFNHLI
+1876 
-1886 DMVQYS
+1886 
-1892 RAGQDI
+1892 
-1898 YIKVPTSELGNDHGN
+1898 
-1913 LKKKKV
+1913 
-1919 RIAVGVIIFGLITCV
+1919 
-1934 SIVIIKKSG
+1934 
-1943 VARIIQRNRQ
+1943 
-1953 RQVTELPTFDF
+1953 
-1964 SVLVKAT
+1964 
-1971 ENFSSSNKL
+1971 
-1980 GEGGFG
+1980 
-1986 SVYKGTLTNGQELAV
+1986 
-2001 KRLSKKSKQGLEEF
+2001 
-2015 KNEVA
+2015 
-2020 LIAKLQHRNLVKL
+2020 
-2033 LGCCIQGV
+2033 
-2041 EKILIYEYM
+2041 
-2050 PNKSLDYFVF
+2050 
-2060 DEIRKK
+2060 
-2066 MLDWLKRFN
+2066 
-2075 IISGI
+2075 
-2080 ARGLLYLHQDSRLR
+2080 
-2094 IIHRDLKTSNILL
+2094 
-2107 DANLNPKISDFG
+2107 ANLNPKISDFG